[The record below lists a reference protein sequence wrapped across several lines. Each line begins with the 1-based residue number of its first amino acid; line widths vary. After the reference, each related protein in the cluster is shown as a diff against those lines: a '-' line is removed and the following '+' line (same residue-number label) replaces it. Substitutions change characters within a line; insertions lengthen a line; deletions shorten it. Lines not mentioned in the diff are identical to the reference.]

1 MGFPR
6 QEYWSGWP
14 FPFPGS
20 LPDPGIKST
29 SPAPPAL
36 AGRFFT
42 AESPGKPLYTGG
54 VSYVFLHTVDVSYV
68 LRAEQGG
75 LTVPS
80 FRGGVWES
88 WVPGGSLTP
97 HAVVLL

>member
-1 MGFPR
+1 M
-6 QEYWSGWP
+6 
-14 FPFPGS
+14 
-20 LPDPGIKST
+20 
-29 SPAPPAL
+29 
-36 AGRFFT
+36 
-42 AESPGKPLYTGG
+42 
-54 VSYVFLHTVDVSYV
+54 FLHTVDVSYV